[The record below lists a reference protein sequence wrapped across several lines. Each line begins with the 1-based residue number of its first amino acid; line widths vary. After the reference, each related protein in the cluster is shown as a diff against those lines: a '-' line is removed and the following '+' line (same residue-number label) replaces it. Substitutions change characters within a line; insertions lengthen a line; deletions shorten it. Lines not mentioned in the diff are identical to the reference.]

1 MRMYRGG
8 EVHAPPS
15 RRVVALDAELLHWRS
30 LYLITAMDHLS
41 LDTQSQK
48 LLELGEAG
56 LYASSSQRLQPL
68 QLSDFTSVLQLI
80 LANME
85 FG

>member
-1 MRMYRGG
+1 MYRGG

-41 LDTQSQK
+41 LDTQSQN
-48 LLELGEAG
+48 LLKLGEAG
-56 LYASSSQRLQPL
+56 FDASSSQRPQPL
-68 QLSDFTSVLQLI
+68 QLADFGSTLQLT

-85 FG
+85 SG

>member
-30 LYLITAMDHLS
+30 LYLSTATVHLS

-48 LLELGEAG
+48 SLEPGEAG
-56 LYASSSQRLQPL
+56 FYASSSQRPQPL
-68 QLSDFTSVLQLI
+68 KLADFASTLQLT
-80 LANME
+80 LANLE
-85 FG
+85 SG

>member
-1 MRMYRGG
+1 MRLYRGG
-8 EVHAPPS
+8 EVHAPLS
-15 RRVVALDAELLHWRS
+15 RRVVALDTELLHWRS
-30 LYLITAMDHLS
+30 LYLSTAMDHLF

-48 LLELGEAG
+48 SLEPGEAG
-56 LYASSSQRLQPL
+56 FYASSSQRLQPL